1 MPDATRAKTMKQR
14 TLEETSEIE
23 KRQQQ
28 LIDAAAK
35 GETLF
40 NETLFNETWFNETW
54 FNETWFNETWEKMF
68 PKSESPS
75 PANPEPPAQ

>member
-40 NETLFNETWFNETW
+40 NETFFNETF
-54 FNETWFNETWEKMF
+54 FNETWEKMF

>member
-1 MPDATRAKTMKQR
+1 MPDATRAKTVKQR

-40 NETLFNETWFNETW
+40 NET
-54 FNETWFNETWEKMF
+54 WFNETWEKMF

>member
-40 NETLFNETWFNETW
+40 NETW

>member
-40 NETLFNETWFNETW
+40 NETLFNETW
-54 FNETWFNETWEKMF
+54 EKMF

>member
-40 NETLFNETWFNETW
+40 NET
-54 FNETWFNETWEKMF
+54 WEKMF
-68 PKSESPS
+68 PNSDSPS